1 MALISSSIPNFV
13 NGVSQQPFTLRLAS
27 QGEVQENGLSTVSQ
41 GLKKR
46 PPTKHLKKISSTPLG
61 NAYIHTINRDVSE
74 RYVVVV
80 TNGDLKVYDVDGN
93 EKTVA
98 FPNGKSYLSATSPSI
113 AFSAVTVADYTFV
126 VNKTKV
132 VAANASTTATRPYEA
147 LVNVKVGNYGK
158 TYKIIIND
166 NVVATHTTPDG
177 SNANQS
183 PLISTDVIAGY
194 LVNGTP
200 YTDPGTGVTTYT
212 GGLVQNG
219 ITAGN
224 GWTVSQIGSVISI
237 SKTSSDFS
245 IRCEDGFNNGAMV
258 AIKGDLQKFADL
270 PANAGVDG
278 FLVKITGTGAGEA
291 QSSPFDSYY
300 VKFKTA
306 TGTSGVGTWQEC
318 PSPGISLGFTAAN
331 MPHLLVREADG
342 TFAFK
347 QAAWANRVV
356 GDLGSN
362 PQPSFVGRTIS
373 DVFFYRN
380 RLGFLSDEAV
390 VFSEAGEY
398 FNFLRTTVTDLL
410 DSDPID
416 VNASHTK
423 VSILK
428 HAVPFNKQ
436 LLLVSDQTQFV
447 VENQEI
453 LSPKS
458 ISIKVATEFPT
469 NTKAEPFAVGQNV
482 YFAVEKGKWS
492 SFREYFADLNNLSF
506 DSQDIT
512 GHLPQYI
519 PAGVFK
525 ITAATNE
532 DILVAL
538 SSQDSSSL
546 YVYKYFWS
554 CKEKLQSSWS
564 KWTFGSDSTILNA
577 DFIDSDMFLVVNR
590 SDGLY
595 FEKMSVALGNQ
606 ETGEPYAIHLDR
618 KVQLTAAHVDYGA
631 GYTTISLSA
640 IGYTPSVGNYQIVIK
655 SHPTLKAGEIYNV
668 IWDGSAA
675 KVAGNITGGTY
686 TFGRKYTFKYQ
697 LSTISIKSPALGGG
711 QKSDTE
717 GRLQLRKVAF
727 NYADTGLFNV
737 KVTAEGRQT
746 FAYTFSGKT
755 LGNSSATIGSYSIAS
770 GRFITP
776 VITRNTSASIVLEN
790 DSALPCSF
798 LSADWE
804 GYFVKRSQAV

>member
-27 QGEVQENGLSTVSQ
+27 QGEVQENGLSTVAQ

-46 PPTKHLKKISSTPLG
+46 PPTKHLKKIQNTPLA
-61 NAYIHTINRDVSE
+61 NCYIHTINRDVTE
-74 RYVVVV
+74 RYVTVV
-80 TNGDLKVYDVDGN
+80 TNGDLKVYDIDGT

-98 FPNGKSYLSATSPSI
+98 FPDGKAYLNAATPSSA
-113 AFSAVTVADYTFV
+113 FQAVTVADYTFI

-132 VAANASTTATRPYEA
+132 IAENASLTTSRPAEA

-158 TYKIIIND
+158 RYKVFIDGTERANYL
-166 NVVATHTTPDG
+166 TPDG
-177 SNANQS
+177 SSSLHTGA
-183 PLISTDVIAGY
+183 ISTDNIAEEVY
-194 LVNGTP
+194 NDLVAW
-200 YTDPGTGVTTYT
+200 
-212 GGLVQNG
+212 GG
-219 ITAGN
+219 AGF
-224 GWTVSQIGSVISI
+224 TFSLIGSVVHI
-237 SKTSSDFS
+237 SKASGDFT
-245 IRCEDGFNNGAMV
+245 IRVEDGFNNGAMV

-270 PANAGVDG
+270 PANAGVQN
-278 FLVKITGTGAGEA
+278 FTVRITGTGSGET

-300 VKFKTA
+300 VKFVPS
-306 TGTSGVGTWQEC
+306 TGSTGVGTWQEC
-318 PSPGISLGFTAAN
+318 PKGGISLGFTATN
-331 MPHLLVREADG
+331 MPHILVRESDG
-342 TFAFK
+342 TFTFK
-347 QAAWANRVV
+347 QATWKSRVV
-356 GDLGSN
+356 GDLDSN
-362 PQPSFVGRTIS
+362 PQPSFVGRTIT

-390 VFSEAGEY
+390 IFSEAGEY

-447 VENQEI
+447 VETQD
-453 LSPKS
+453 LLTPKT

-482 YFAVEKGKWS
+482 YFAVEKGNWS
-492 SFREYFADLNNLSF
+492 SFREYYTDLNNLTF

-519 PAGVFK
+519 PADVFK

-538 SSQDSSSL
+538 SSREAGSL
-546 YVYKYFWS
+546 YIYKYFWNA
-554 CKEKLQSSWS
+554 KEKLQSSWS
-564 KWTFGSDSTILNA
+564 KWTFGSDVTILNV
-577 DFIDSDMFLVVNR
+577 DFIDSDLFLVVNR
-590 SDGLY
+590 ADGVY
-595 FEKMSVALGNQ
+595 FEKVSVALGNQ
-606 ETGEPYAIHLDR
+606 ESGEPYQVHLDR
-618 KVQLTAAHVDYGA
+618 KVQIASAALSFA
-631 GYTTISLSA
+631 SGYTTVDLA
-640 IGYTPSVGNYQIVIK
+640 ALGYTPSVGNYQVVIK
-655 SHPTLKAGEIYNV
+655 THPTLKPGEIFDVVWNGTTARV
-668 IWDGSAA
+668 L
-675 KVAGNITGGTY
+675 GNLTGATLA
-686 TFGRKYTFKYQ
+686 FGRKYTFKYQ
-697 LSTISIKSPALGGG
+697 LSTITVKTASPGGG

-717 GRLQLRKVAF
+717 GRLQLRKLAF

-737 KVTAEGRQT
+737 KVLPEGRT
-746 FAYTFSGKT
+746 TYTYTFSGKILGSTSST
-755 LGNSSATIGSYSIAS
+755 LGSYSIES
-770 GRFITP
+770 GRFTVP
-776 VITRNTSASIVLEN
+776 VVSRNTGSTITLEN

-804 GYFVKRSQAV
+804 GYYVKRSRAV